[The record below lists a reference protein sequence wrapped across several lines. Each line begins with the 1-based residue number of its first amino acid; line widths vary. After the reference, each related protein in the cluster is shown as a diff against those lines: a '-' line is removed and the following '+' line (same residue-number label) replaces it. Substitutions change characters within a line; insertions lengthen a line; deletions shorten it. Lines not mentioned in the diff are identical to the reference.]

1 MMQKKY
7 NVKKKILF
15 ICSRIP
21 YPPVGGDR
29 AKNYNLL
36 NELKIFY
43 DIHLVVITSESVTIE
58 AQSYLDS
65 VGQNKVFVK
74 SKLDFIKS
82 FGVGLLNLPKP
93 LQVSLYYFKDVKD
106 YVDTQSLECDIL
118 FSTLI
123 RTSEYVRTLGK
134 PKVCDMADS
143 IGQNYARSY
152 KHVKSRVMAAYY
164 YVESKFLIKYEESIA
179 REFDAVFLFN
189 KKELFNFTY
198 KKNLVWIPHGVNEKL
213 LDYPI
218 VEEKEN
224 AFSFLGKM
232 DYQPNIDAVLWF
244 AKNILNRLP
253 ADVTFYIVGASPTAV
268 IKALAEHD
276 SRVVIT
282 GFMDDPFD
290 FISKTKFSIAPMVS
304 GGGIQ
309 NKVLET
315 MALGLPNIMSP
326 LAAKPMVGL
335 EDTVHSFIAKDNDDW
350 IRLISR
356 LLEDDDCR
364 KYVQNAAREYIQQ
377 SFTWSSSAQKYIEVI
392 ESCIERN
399 GR

>member
-1 MMQKKY
+1 M
-7 NVKKKILF
+7 KKKILF

-36 NELKIFY
+36 NKLKKSY
-43 DIHLVVITSESVTIE
+43 DIHLVVITSEPVTYE
-58 AQSYLDS
+58 AQTYLDS
-65 VGQNKVFVK
+65 VGENKVFIK
-74 SKLDFIKS
+74 SKWEFVKS

-93 LQVSLYYFKDVKD
+93 LQVSLYYFKDVKN
-106 YVDTQSLECDIL
+106 YVEAQSLECDIL
-118 FSTLI
+118 FSTLV
-123 RTSEYVRTLGK
+123 RTSEYVRKLGM

-152 KHVKSRVMAAYY
+152 KHVKSKVMAVYY
-164 YVESKFLIKYEESIA
+164 YIESKFLIKYEESIA

-189 KKELFNFTY
+189 KKELNNFIY
-198 KKNLVWIPHGVNEKL
+198 KDNLVWIPHGVNENL
-213 LDYPI
+213 LNYPI
-218 VEEKEN
+218 VEEKED
-224 AFSFLGKM
+224 AFSFFGKM

-244 AKNILNRLP
+244 AKHILNRLP
-253 ADVTFYIVGASPTAV
+253 ENVIFYIVGASPTAEV
-268 IKALAEHD
+268 KALAERD

-335 EDTVHSFIAKDNDDW
+335 EDTVHSFIAKDNEDW
-350 IRLISR
+350 IRLISQ

-364 KYVQNAAREYIQQ
+364 KSVQIAAREYIQQ
-377 SFTWSSSAQKYIEVI
+377 SFTWSSSAEKYIEVI
-392 ESCIERN
+392 ESCIKRN

>member
-1 MMQKKY
+1 M
-7 NVKKKILF
+7 LF

-36 NELKIFY
+36 NKLKKHY
-43 DIHLVVITSESVTIE
+43 DIRIVVITSESVTIE
-58 AQSYLDS
+58 AQYYLDS
-65 VGQNKVFVK
+65 VGENKVFK
-74 SKLDFIKS
+74 KNKWEFIKS
-82 FGVGLLNLPKP
+82 FGLGLLNLPKP
-93 LQVSLYYFKDVKD
+93 LQVSLYYFKDVKA
-106 YVDTQSLECDIL
+106 YVEAQSLECDIL
-118 FSTLI
+118 FSTLV
-123 RTSEYVRTLGK
+123 RTSEYIRKLRK

-152 KHVKSRVMAAYY
+152 KHVKSKVMAVYY

-189 KKELFNFTY
+189 KKELNNFNY
-198 KKNLVWIPHGVNEKL
+198 KDNLVWIPHGVNEDL
-213 LDYPI
+213 LNYPI
-218 VEEKEN
+218 VEEKKN

-244 AKNILNRLP
+244 AKHILNRLP
-253 ADVTFYIVGASPTAV
+253 ADVNFYIVGASPTAEV
-268 IKALAEHD
+268 KALAERD

-350 IRLISR
+350 IRLISQ
-356 LLEDDDCR
+356 LLEDDVCR
-364 KYVQNAAREYIQQ
+364 KSVQIAAREYIQQ
-377 SFTWSSSAQKYIEVI
+377 SFTWSSSAEKYIEVI